1 MEFKSLNF
9 LLFSAALLMLWS
21 CESVDQNVAEEVV
34 VEEAAD
40 NNPDGA
46 GASQK
51 VEYILPSPME
61 IASLIKKT
69 EISYEEGILNPT
81 SKVEAYND
89 NYKKAVNLGVYGADL
104 GLILV
109 FEQTQDAIS
118 YFKIVQGLTEELGIA
133 GAFEQSIMK
142 RVESNLGNQDSLM
155 VMASDAFSKADMYL
169 KENDRQPISTLIL
182 AGGWIEALYISC
194 SFGTSTKNAE
204 ILNRIGEQKVSLTTL
219 LSMMDRVKDEGPEYQ
234 LLGEK
239 LQDLSASFD
248 KVKITY
254 TEVPE
259 EPDPENMFTEVKR
272 VSSVEITEV
281 IFDEI
286 ASKVN
291 ALRAELVK

>member
-1 MEFKSLNF
+1 MKFKSLNF

-34 VEEAAD
+34 LEEAAD

-239 LQDLSASFD
+239 LQDLGASFD